1 MSDRADA
8 DPEIVQTTRL
18 LRAWR
23 AGDAAA
29 LELLL
34 PRVYDALREIASARL
49 RSRDGHILQPTALV
63 HEALLRLLGG
73 VPNWHDRAHFLSVAS
88 LRMRAVLVD
97 HARAQAAAKRGGAA
111 EVLTLSAL
119 DDQPAAADGI
129 DVLALHAALDRLSD
143 HDERAARIVE
153 MTYFGGMERSEIA
166 EALGLSVPTVDRDLR
181 FAKAWLNRALAP

>member
-8 DPEIVQTTRL
+8 DPEIARTTRL

-29 LELLL
+29 LEALL
-34 PRVYDALREIASARL
+34 PRVYDALREIAAARL
-49 RSRDGHILQPTALV
+49 RSRDGHLLQPTALV

-73 VPNWHDRAHFLSVAS
+73 VPDWRDRAHFLAVAS

-111 EVLTLSAL
+111 EALTLSAL
-119 DDQPAAADGI
+119 DEQPAAADGI
-129 DVLALHAALDRLSD
+129 DVLALHAALERLSG

-153 MTYFGGMERSEIA
+153 MTYFGGMERSEVA

>member
-8 DPEIVQTTRL
+8 DCEIARTTRL

-49 RSRDGHILQPTALV
+49 RSRDGDILQPTALV

-73 VPNWHDRAHFLSVAS
+73 VPDWHDRAHFLAVAS

-129 DVLALHAALDRLSD
+129 DVLALHAALERLSD

>member
-8 DPEIVQTTRL
+8 DPEIARTTRL

-29 LELLL
+29 LEALL
-34 PRVYDALREIASARL
+34 PRVYDALREIAAARL
-49 RSRDGHILQPTALV
+49 RSRDGHLLQPTALV

-73 VPNWHDRAHFLSVAS
+73 VPDWHDRAHFLAVAS

-111 EVLTLSAL
+111 EALTLSAL
-119 DDQPAAADGI
+119 DEQPAAADGI
-129 DVLALHAALDRLSD
+129 DVLALHAALERLSG

-153 MTYFGGMERSEIA
+153 MTYFGGMERSEVA